1 MACLTSLT
9 FADAADLASQYGL
22 RLRALDA
29 LEAGS
34 VNSNF
39 RFSCETGVVF
49 GRIYE
54 EQAMAGA
61 QAELRL
67 LGELAATGVPVSAPL
82 PRLDGAAAGLA
93 SGKPFSLFRWV
104 SGEWLCHQRLTS
116 EHCRLL
122 GRALADV
129 HAATPKLSA
138 LPEGRFGL
146 PQLRERLA
154 FINQNAPEF
163 ATDAAFIERGI
174 VRYEGERDASLPC
187 GLIHG
192 DLFRDNVLWHQDR
205 PAQEPE
211 LSALLDFESASS
223 GVFTYDLMVCVL
235 SWCFTHHLDLGRVHA
250 MLDGY
255 ESVRPLSAAER
266 TATTTE
272 GQAVCLRFATTR
284 ITDFAMRTPPG
295 AKPKRDYRRF
305 FERYAALDAGVMAAL
320 WRERTGG

>member
-9 FADAADLASQYGL
+9 FADAADLALQYGL
-22 RLRALDA
+22 QLRALEA

-67 LGELAATGVPVSAPL
+67 LGELAAAGVSVSAPL
-82 PRLDGAAAGLA
+82 VRLDGAAASLA

-104 SGEWLCHQRLTS
+104 SGEWLCHQRLTPT
-116 EHCRLL
+116 HCHLL
-122 GRALADV
+122 GRALAQV
-129 HAATPKLSA
+129 HSATPRLSA

-146 PQLRERLA
+146 PQIRERLA
-154 FINQNAPEF
+154 FVNDNAPEF
-163 ATDAAFIERGI
+163 AKDTAFIEQAI
-174 VRYEGERDASLPC
+174 QRYERERDGSLPR

-192 DLFRDNVLWHQDR
+192 DLFRDNVLWHLGR
-205 PAQEPE
+205 PAHQPE
-211 LSALLDFESASS
+211 ISALLDFESASS

-235 SWCFTHHLDLGRVHA
+235 SWCFTDQLDVSRAHA

-284 ITDFAMRTPPG
+284 ITDFAMRTPAG
-295 AKPKRDYRRF
+295 GKPKRDYRRF
-305 FERYAALDAGVMAAL
+305 LERHAVLDAGVMSRI
-320 WRERTGG
+320 WRERAGS